1 MSVDLAKLKTELQK
15 PAYSGKSHEEMAE
28 MLKAQVPTVDRET
41 LTGGMLVA
49 SIVRSEFAALS
60 AADRQYVQTV
70 AMATDIPLTGTL
82 KTELGA
88 VFPAGSQTRA
98 NLIALLKRTGTLA
111 ESLGLGGQPTTSDIA
126 NALRS

>member
-1 MSVDLAKLKTELQK
+1 MDLAKLKTELQK
-15 PAYSGKSHEEMAE
+15 PAYIGKSHDEMAE
-28 MLKAQVPTVDRET
+28 MLKAQVSTVDRET

-49 SIVRSEFAALS
+49 SIVRSEFNALS

-70 AMATDIPLTGTL
+70 AMADDIPLTGTL

-88 VFPAGSQTRA
+88 VFPAGSQTRV

-111 ESLGLGGQPTTSDIA
+111 EALGFGGQPTTSDIA